1 MSHQKIVSG
10 LKILLDDTRRNADI
24 PLEKLFAMQDIFLEK
39 NINLY
44 SDEKLLEVKYYLR
57 ALSYKFHLANL
68 SLSQLWALSDT
79 KKYELFDALQNSL
92 DNIEYSDDELL
103 LISFVFENF
112 LFQAQSYVDFYMLYI
127 SIFLQSN
134 HQGSISEKKFFK
146 TVGGII
152 DGPFTDK
159 AKLVSEYFSTK
170 VFGLPE
176 RDGINPNN
184 WGTLLKSLRDRIAH
198 RDIIRPTFNSNETIA
213 GKLLFDW
220 PTLQNITYD
229 RFCQYM
235 QNGMFALI
243 QDVSSILYDL
253 EWKSGVYK
261 PGLWR

>member
-1 MSHQKIVSG
+1 MSHQEIVSG
-10 LKILLDDTRRNADI
+10 LKILLNDSRRDADI

-39 NINLY
+39 NSNLY
-44 SDEKLLEVKYYLR
+44 SDEKLSDVKYYLR

-112 LFQAQSYVDFYMLYI
+112 LFQAQSYVDFYMLYAT
-127 SIFLQSN
+127 IFLQSD

-146 TVGGII
+146 SVDGII
-152 DGPFTDK
+152 EGSFVDK
-159 AKLVSEYFSTK
+159 AKLVSHYFSTR
-170 VFGLPE
+170 VFGSSNW
-176 RDGINPNN
+176 DGLNPNN

-198 RDIIRPTFNSNETIA
+198 RDIIRPSFNSKETIA
-213 GKLLFDW
+213 GNLLFDW

-235 QNGMFALI
+235 QNGMFALM
-243 QDVSSILYDL
+243 QDISPILYDL
-253 EWKSGVYK
+253 EWKSGVYT
-261 PGLWR
+261 PGLWH